1 MNRYTWKTFT
11 LEVLLIG
18 FAAMFLF
25 PVYILINL
33 AIRKTTDLDSV
44 YSPTTQP
51 TLENFKDSWIE
62 GGLLDAVTNS
72 TIVTVLSVLFIVLFA
87 SFASYPLARITSR
100 WSKPLF
106 FFVIGG
112 LLLPYQLALL
122 PLYISFRDLNLLGT
136 LPSLII
142 FYIGR
147 EMPIAIFL
155 YTAFLR
161 NVPKEYEE
169 AAAIDGAGNVKTFTH
184 VVLPL
189 LRPVTGT
196 VIILTGVFVYN
207 DFFTPLLYLS
217 GTGNQTTT
225 VALAQFVQEYRSY
238 WNLVFAGLIM
248 ASTPILILFFAMQ
261 KHVIKGFGG
270 GLKG

>member
-1 MNRYTWKTFT
+1 M
-11 LEVLLIG
+11 
-18 FAAMFLF
+18 
-25 PVYILINL
+25 
-33 AIRKTTDLDSV
+33 
-44 YSPTTQP
+44 
-51 TLENFKDSWIE
+51 
-62 GGLLDAVTNS
+62 
-72 TIVTVLSVLFIVLFA
+72 
-87 SFASYPLARITSR
+87 
-100 WSKPLF
+100 
-106 FFVIGG
+106 
-112 LLLPYQLALL
+112 
-122 PLYISFRDLNLLGT
+122 NLLGT

-161 NVPKEYEE
+161 NIPREYEE
-169 AAAIDGAGNVKTFTH
+169 AAAIDGAGNVKTFTN

-248 ASTPILILFFAMQ
+248 ASTPILIVFFAMQ
-261 KHVIKGFGG
+261 KSVIKGFGG